1 MPRVLVSVVA
11 VPPSAME
18 DVRTALHLSTPP
30 PSPAPEGGETVCA
43 ALARYEDTLRGTIR
57 EIHGDVSAFKLD
69 VERRLEEAADAP
81 LGRAVAQLQQENQ
94 QLRAQL
100 DALAQ
105 QVELLS
111 GMTYEHQG
119 VSTCSD
125 IYTNNSHHSND
136 TGNPSLNHHNR
147 HHGDIGLD
155 LHQEVTEAVHGKGQ
169 VQFPF
174 QGSMCPRGP
183 TSSLP
188 PGSSSYPEPVCPPPG
203 PRVTSK
209 MTSAPGISDCPGT
222 ARFSSRATFA
232 LYSKANSVDHEEPIK
247 VDPALKHSGPENGHT
262 AHAVYLTHLSES
274 PMLVHGQSSP
284 PNNLPHEHT
293 AAVSSRMLDLPMTA
307 VTKVAEM
314 RGPDSPRS
322 PIGCQSSCVTEALLP
337 ASQSTESYCQPVST
351 AKAWTPAS
359 IRNLGFPRIPDK
371 TNSAPAKSVTYSGLA
386 PCEGEPS
393 VGQVVEKRREL
404 VRSQKQPRNIGAQ
417 ARRSIFERL
426 EAETN
431 SHPQPPDNKPKL
443 QRSQSF
449 GVSSA
454 SSIKQILLDWCRS
467 KTLGYQSV
475 QLQNFSS
482 SWSDGLAFCALVH
495 SFFPS
500 EFDYTSLSPA
510 ARKHNFEL
518 AFGTAEA
525 KAGCDRLIE
534 VEDMMIMG
542 RKPDPMCVFTYV
554 QSLYNHLRKFE

>member
-232 LYSKANSVDHEEPIK
+232 LYSKANVSVVHHLLTGLSLCLCTRT
-247 VDPALKHSGPENGHT
+247 VD
-262 AHAVYLTHLSES
+262 VSEQK
-274 PMLVHGQSSP
+274 PF
-284 PNNLPHEHT
+284 
-293 AAVSSRMLDLPMTA
+293 
-307 VTKVAEM
+307 
-314 RGPDSPRS
+314 
-322 PIGCQSSCVTEALLP
+322 TE
-337 ASQSTESYCQPVST
+337 
-351 AKAWTPAS
+351 
-359 IRNLGFPRIPDK
+359 
-371 TNSAPAKSVTYSGLA
+371 
-386 PCEGEPS
+386 
-393 VGQVVEKRREL
+393 
-404 VRSQKQPRNIGAQ
+404 
-417 ARRSIFERL
+417 L
-426 EAETN
+426 E
-431 SHPQPPDNKPKL
+431 
-443 QRSQSF
+443 
-449 GVSSA
+449 
-454 SSIKQILLDWCRS
+454 
-467 KTLGYQSV
+467 
-475 QLQNFSS
+475 
-482 SWSDGLAFCALVH
+482 
-495 SFFPS
+495 
-500 EFDYTSLSPA
+500 
-510 ARKHNFEL
+510 
-518 AFGTAEA
+518 
-525 KAGCDRLIE
+525 
-534 VEDMMIMG
+534 
-542 RKPDPMCVFTYV
+542 
-554 QSLYNHLRKFE
+554 

>member
-1 MPRVLVSVVA
+1 MC
-11 VPPSAME
+11 
-18 DVRTALHLSTPP
+18 
-30 PSPAPEGGETVCA
+30 G
-43 ALARYEDTLRGTIR
+43 
-57 EIHGDVSAFKLD
+57 
-69 VERRLEEAADAP
+69 
-81 LGRAVAQLQQENQ
+81 LQ
-94 QLRAQL
+94 
-100 DALAQ
+100 
-105 QVELLS
+105 
-111 GMTYEHQG
+111 
-119 VSTCSD
+119 
-125 IYTNNSHHSND
+125 
-136 TGNPSLNHHNR
+136 
-147 HHGDIGLD
+147 
-155 LHQEVTEAVHGKGQ
+155 
-169 VQFPF
+169 
-174 QGSMCPRGP
+174 
-183 TSSLP
+183 
-188 PGSSSYPEPVCPPPG
+188 
-203 PRVTSK
+203 
-209 MTSAPGISDCPGT
+209 
-222 ARFSSRATFA
+222 
-232 LYSKANSVDHEEPIK
+232 SVDHEEPIK

-262 AHAVYLTHLSES
+262 AHAES

-386 PCEGEPS
+386 PCEGREPS

-482 SWSDGLAFCALVH
+482 SWSDGLAFARWSTPSSPPSSTTPLCPRPPENTTL
-495 SFFPS
+495 SWPS
-500 EFDYTSLSPA
+500 ERQRQRRA
-510 ARKHNFEL
+510 V
-518 AFGTAEA
+518 
-525 KAGCDRLIE
+525 DRLIE